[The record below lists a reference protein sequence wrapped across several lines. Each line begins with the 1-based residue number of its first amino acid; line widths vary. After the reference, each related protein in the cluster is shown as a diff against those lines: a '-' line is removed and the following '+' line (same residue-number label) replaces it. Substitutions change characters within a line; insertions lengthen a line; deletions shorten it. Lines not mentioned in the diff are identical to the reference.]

1 MNVRSLSILT
11 SKLQHSS
18 KSYLIL
24 TGLPSIF
31 FFALLV
37 VYQFRQSRL
46 VLLLLLLLFWMY
58 LALEMNK
65 LLTLLKYI
73 KILLYDLHQIKSNFL
88 RKLFLFLAWLK
99 NNSNDLGEKACL
111 VHKINWS
118 RYNKCQRLFF
128 LQYCLKIYV
137 YYSEFPLHLVPK
149 IQHRFWGCS
158 ARILCAF
165 HCDASWFFVLDLN
178 LVFTLTSSLLPR
190 TYVFQTDLLC
200 SDICCFLIYLWWCQ
214 DFWHPVN
221 FSAL

>member
-1 MNVRSLSILT
+1 MQGLRVSWPLSCNVQV
-11 SKLQHSS
+11 KV
-18 KSYLIL
+18 SYLIL

-37 VYQFRQSRL
+37 LYQFGQSRL

-65 LLTLLKYI
+65 LLTLLKYV
-73 KILLYDLHQIKSNFL
+73 KILFYDLHQIKSNFL

-128 LQYCLKIYV
+128 YNIVLKYM
-137 YYSEFPLHLVPK
+137 YS
-149 IQHRFWGCS
+149 
-158 ARILCAF
+158 
-165 HCDASWFFVLDLN
+165 
-178 LVFTLTSSLLPR
+178 T
-190 TYVFQTDLLC
+190 
-200 SDICCFLIYLWWCQ
+200 
-214 DFWHPVN
+214 VN
-221 FSAL
+221 FLYIWYQKSSTDFEDVQPGFCVHFIAMHLGFLCWISI